1 MLHRS
6 RNSEEAALFLLSKRK
21 YEGCVVAFY
30 YSILQRIMYSLN
42 EHERRPLPYELQNP
56 LNEDIHN
63 KILNEIK
70 NRFPNR
76 KEGDAFKE
84 YFVRL
89 FDFRKR
95 ADYQIDIINQDEC
108 LVCRSIH
115 ERLMGQLNRFFPVKD
130 N

>member
-1 MLHRS
+1 M
-6 RNSEEAALFLLSKRK
+6 
-21 YEGCVVAFY
+21 AFY
-30 YSILQRIMYSLN
+30 YSILQRMMHALN
-42 EHERRPLPYELQNP
+42 EHERRPLPYECQNP